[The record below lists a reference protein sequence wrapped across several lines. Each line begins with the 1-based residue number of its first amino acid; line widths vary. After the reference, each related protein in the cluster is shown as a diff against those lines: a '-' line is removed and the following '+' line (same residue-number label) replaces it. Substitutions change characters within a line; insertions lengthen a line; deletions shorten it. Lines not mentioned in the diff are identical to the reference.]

1 MGFSI
6 GKVFRPI
13 EKEIKKLNYVDSI
26 YLPNNDYKPYSLIK
40 NLYYVKNYI
49 KKKKYDIIHITGTE
63 HYLLPFLSSYN
74 TIVTVHDLGFYTKQK
89 RSIKLIGKYLLWI
102 KTLSYAKYVTFI
114 SDFSQ
119 NEALRLVHLRKSSVI
134 YNPID
139 PQFQPIEKIFNY
151 KCPRILHIGTKP
163 NKNLF
168 NTIEALKG
176 LPCELRIIGK
186 LSDEEILHL
195 NKNQI
200 NYSNAYNLSDTEII
214 QEYCKCDIVN
224 FPSLYEGFGM
234 PILEAQAIGRIVIT
248 SNIEPMK
255 TIAND
260 AAIIVDP
267 YDIESMRRGYINAF
281 KIYPNIILKGF
292 KNVEKFNIEAIA
304 NKYMEIYNQIIK
316 S

>member
-13 EKEIKKLNYVDSI
+13 EHEMKKWNEVDSI
-26 YLPNNDYKPYSLIK
+26 YLPNSDYKISSLIK
-40 NLYYVKNYI
+40 NLRFVKRCI
-49 KKKKYDIIHITGTE
+49 KKKKYDVIHITGTE

-89 RSIKLIGKYLLWI
+89 RSLKMIVKYFLWI

-119 NEALRLVHLRKSSVI
+119 QETLRLVHLRKSCVI
-134 YNPID
+134 NNPID
-139 PQFQPIEKIFNY
+139 PEYQPVQKKFND
-151 KCPRILHIGTKP
+151 KCPCILHIGTKS

-176 LPCELRIIGK
+176 LSCKLRIIGK
-186 LSDEEILHL
+186 LSEDEILHL

-200 NYSNAYNLSDTEII
+200 NYTNSYNLSDKEII

-248 SNIEPMK
+248 SNIEPMR

-260 AAIIVDP
+260 AAIIVNP
-267 YDIESMRRGYINAF
+267 YDIESMRRGYIKAF
-281 KIYPNIILKGF
+281 NFYPDIILKGF
-292 KNVEKFNIEAIA
+292 ENVKKYNVKVIA
-304 NKYMEIYNQIIK
+304 SEYMKVYNKII
-316 S
+316 